1 MTTFSSFPKT
11 AKITAVLVLVLILA
25 GNAAAQT
32 QANIASL
39 RPCRR
44 VLVSIPDRELAVLE
58 GEKVLRT
65 FSIAVGAQVS
75 PSPIGQFNIVSRVV
89 NPTYYHPGVVIP
101 AGKANPI
108 GPRWIGLN
116 HKGYG
121 IHGTNE
127 PLSIGKA
134 ASHGCIRLRNQEI
147 KQLFAML
154 RVGDTV
160 EIRAERDPE
169 IAQIFGGSSTETS
182 TVAQTQV
189 SSLAGAGGGQ

>member
-1 MTTFSSFPKT
+1 
-11 AKITAVLVLVLILA
+11 
-25 GNAAAQT
+25 
-32 QANIASL
+32 
-39 RPCRR
+39 
-44 VLVSIPDRELAVLE
+44 
-58 GEKVLRT
+58 
-65 FSIAVGAQVS
+65 
-75 PSPIGQFNIVSRVV
+75 
-89 NPTYYHPGVVIP
+89 VIP

-154 RVGDTV
+154 SVGDTV